1 MRSRRSLAWKASVGL
16 AVVLLALAALQVLN
30 HREVRNALCAVEGMT
45 CTAAAMP
52 VTIDSRGLP
61 AGVPPSILSSPMHL
75 EASTALV
82 RQRCDGRWTA
92 ALGARIRVDPFSFGE
107 RGDSD
112 GACIDV
118 YPSSARVTLA
128 SLRLRHGQSQG
139 LCVVRLEPTAVDW
152 DDAFVAKLSAR
163 VAPETVAGCSALMP
177 PSPDP
182 AAAQQLVAQTMDL
195 DVRFDVPYSRRDSLF
210 NAADPGEASTGGW
223 LRRALSSMDTM
234 LDLRIG
240 LSGGKLSVRFSTSPA
255 AAAAAAAA
263 ASAAPPADHPAN
275 RPARGSPDLTL
286 AIGAEGSVLA
296 LLPEPLKS
304 TITPTQALR
313 IRWQLDHDNG
323 RVLVNDQVV
332 ERLPAQARP
341 AGPTPLTAGE
351 CQGLPATAPPLF
363 FVEAGDRGEAT
374 KPEQARALFS
384 AVEAANAASG
394 AIVSVFVHGW
404 QHSAAIGDSYACD
417 YAKLMS
423 AVDTMEQQAARASG
437 RPARQVIGA
446 YVGWPGRMYPGEI
459 ANVTTFWNRLEAAD
473 QLGAEGALL
482 REVMSGLSQR
492 VAARTSDPRA
502 DRRSVFVVTG
512 HSMGGRAVFNAVRDG
527 LSPKA
532 VVPKPDLILLVNP
545 AFSAELYRAIHDR
558 ERQCHPVGVPLLS
571 FSSEAD
577 GVTRQVYPAGQAVTF
592 DSTAARHAPFPEHVY
607 TAANFGEFV
616 THRLRMEVL
625 RDPPPSPLGE
635 QTVLRGFQRV
645 PEGDADELYS
655 DDPVTVFRQP
665 ASGRPARGDAW
676 YRMTLVRVG
685 PPPAAC
691 PDGASRVIE
700 VDARILPDHGTIFTP
715 AFMEYVVRALN
726 RSAVG
731 AR

>member
-1 MRSRRSLAWKASVGL
+1 MGL

-30 HREVRNALCAVEGMT
+30 HREVRNALCAVDGMT
-45 CTAAAMP
+45 CTSSAMP
-52 VTIDSRGLP
+52 VAIDSRGMP
-61 AGVPPSILSSPMHL
+61 AGVPPSLLANPLRL
-75 EASTALV
+75 ETSTALI
-82 RQRCDGRWTA
+82 RQRCDGQWTV
-92 ALGARIRVDPFSFGE
+92 ALGARIRVDPLSFGD

-118 YPSSARVTLA
+118 FRSSARVSLA
-128 SLRLRHGQSQG
+128 SLRLRHGLGPAQ
-139 LCVVRLEPTAVDW
+139 CVVRLEPTAVDW

-163 VAPETVAGCSALMP
+163 VAPETVAACSALLP
-177 PSPDP
+177 QSPDP

-195 DVRFDVPYSRRDSLF
+195 DVRFGIPYAQRDRLF
-210 NAADPGEASTGGW
+210 KPAEAGDASTGGW
-223 LRRALSSMDTM
+223 LRRALSSMDTL

-255 AAAAAAAA
+255 Q
-263 ASAAPPADHPAN
+263 APAK
-275 RPARGSPDLTL
+275 GSPELTL
-286 AIGAEGSVLA
+286 ALGAEGSVLA

-304 TITPTQALR
+304 TITPTQPLR

-341 AGPTPLTAGE
+341 AGPTPLAAAE
-351 CQGLPATAPPLF
+351 CQGLPATAPPLY
-363 FVEAGDRGEAT
+363 FVEAGDRGEAA
-374 KPEQARALFS
+374 KPEQTRALFS

-404 QHSAAIGDSYACD
+404 QHSAASGDSYACD

-459 ANVTTFWNRLEAAD
+459 ANVTTFWNRLQAAD
-473 QLGAEGALL
+473 RLGADGALL

-527 LSPKA
+527 LSPKVMA
-532 VVPKPDLILLVNP
+532 PKPDLILLVNP
-545 AFSAELYRAIHDR
+545 AFSAELYRAIHDQ
-558 ERQCHPVGVPLLS
+558 ERQCHPIGVPLLS

-592 DSTAARHAPFPEHVY
+592 DSTAARHASFPEHVY

-635 QTVLRGFQRV
+635 QTVLRGFPRV

-655 DDPVTVFRQP
+655 DNPVTVFRQP
-665 ASGRPARGDAW
+665 ESGRPARGDVW
-676 YRMTLVRVG
+676 YRMALTRVG
-685 PPPAAC
+685 PPPEAC
-691 PDGASRVIE
+691 PDGASRVVE

-726 RSAVG
+726 RSVVG
-731 AR
+731 TGPAQPGRTTAGRP